1 MTFFSVSSVFRN
13 HHIPRAQEM
22 SLILRLFSDP
32 VKEPGS
38 INNRGM
44 DKVGPIE
51 LCFNKG
57 KHEVVSLLGKWMH
70 LELIALSD

>member
-1 MTFFSVSSVFRN
+1 MKTPGCLSEGLEITETFINQQSYV
-13 HHIPRAQEM
+13 
-22 SLILRLFSDP
+22 
-32 VKEPGS
+32 